1 MPNSSAPTAFSTAL
15 SDYADLLA
23 RIYQDLPP
31 GAYQEEPLKRPVAGL
46 FERGASDVRVHFETA
61 LRELSAR
68 PDLGV
73 KADGLIC
80 GHIELKA
87 PGKGANPD
95 DFKGDNLRQWKK
107 LKAHPN
113 LIYTDGLQW
122 ALYRLGKPV
131 GEPVNLPRDLLTRGA
146 ASVTTANT
154 VSLQLLLNDFL
165 SWGPSVPGNP
175 RALAE
180 TLAPICHLL
189 RDQVLDALDNPSSAL
204 AQAAK
209 EWRKYLFRD
218 AENLQFADA
227 YAQTITYTLLLA
239 KLDEGQENSM
249 SLTVR
254 AAEEI
259 LEHGHSLLAQILHNF
274 TLRAVR
280 VEIEVAVSLLE
291 RIIDRV
297 DPERVGRQGDLWLYF
312 YEDFLAAYDN
322 KLRNDR
328 GVYYTPREVVQTQ
341 VHLTSQLLRRR
352 LRKPLAYADDD
363 VTFLDPATGTAA
375 YPVAALQHGLDL
387 VRATNPG
394 NVAGR
399 ATVAAK
405 NIHGF
410 EILVGPY
417 AVAHMRLSQMVLQ
430 AGGQLPILTDTE
442 EAGGAGR
449 SGPPRRGI
457 QIYLADTLESPH
469 GHAGQQLV
477 LALEEL
483 TKERQRA
490 QHFKSSSRVMVC
502 IGNPPYDREERR
514 EDDGNL
520 EKRRG
525 GWVRFGD
532 ELAETGEQSGRTKG
546 ILRDFTETAPSVH
559 VKNLFNDYVYFWRW
573 AIWKVLE
580 STDKPGIISF
590 ITASSYLRGPG
601 FVGMRR
607 KMREAFDELW
617 IIDLEGD
624 ALGARKTENVF
635 AIRTPVAIAIGARFG
650 GPDRATPA
658 TVHYTRLIGTRE
670 EKLARLE
677 AVRDFTDLPWSRCY
691 SGWEKPFLPES
702 HADYFSWPLLTDLFP
717 WQHSGVQ
724 FKRTWPIG
732 ETEELLV
739 RRWRTFLNLPPG
751 ERKAAFY
758 PTKDRYA
765 DHQYQSLDSEN
776 PIRLPALTTLPPNAT
791 SPLPVRYGYRSF
803 DRRWALLDNR
813 LCDRPRPP
821 LWKCFGPDQVYLTS
835 LLTGVLGL
843 GPAAMVSAL
852 VPDLHHFR
860 GSFGGK
866 DAIPLWRDAKGTIAN
881 INAKLLPA
889 LAGTHGTL
897 MTPQEF
903 FCYTY
908 AILAVPA
915 YVDRFSEELTVPG
928 PRLPIT
934 RDAALFKQ
942 VAALGRHL
950 IWLHTFGE
958 RFVPDDQTPG
968 EVPTGAACCLRG
980 VPETEEEYP
989 TSFEYDED
997 GQRLLIGQ
1005 DEHEAVIAP
1014 VSPSV
1019 WNYRLSGCHVLHAW
1033 LSSRRRAGA
1042 GRRSSDLDDLRPKR
1056 WTVQM
1061 TEELLRIIWVLEAT
1075 LVAQAALLP
1084 LLSQAVTGPCF
1095 QAGDLPLPT
1104 DEERKPPEDE
1114 EPLFEG
1120 QEDLAFG

>member
-1 MPNSSAPTAFSTAL
+1 MPTPSYPASFSVALKEYANSLVS
-15 SDYADLLA
+15 
-23 RIYQDLPP
+23 IYEGLPL
-31 GAYQEEPLKRPVAGL
+31 GAYKEEPLKIPVAGL
-46 FERGASDVRVHFETA
+46 LEKAASGVSVYFETRLA
-61 LRELSAR
+61 ELSTR
-68 PDLGV
+68 PDLAV
-73 KADGLIC
+73 KKDGLIC

-87 PGKGANPD
+87 PGNGADPD
-95 DFKGDNLRQWKK
+95 DFTGSNARQWKK
-107 LKAHPN
+107 LQAHPN
-113 LIYTDGLQW
+113 LIYTDGSHW
-122 ALYRLGKPV
+122 ALYRLGKLV
-131 GEPVNLPRDLLTRGA
+131 GEPVHLPRKLWQEGGA
-146 ASVTTANT
+146 AVDFNKATN
-154 VSLQLLLNDFL
+154 LGLLLNSFFG
-165 SWGPSVPGNP
+165 WGPSTPANP

-180 TLAPICHLL
+180 MLAPVCHLL
-189 RDQVLDALDNPSSAL
+189 RDQVLDALENPTSPL
-204 AQAAK
+204 NQAAQ

-227 YAQTITYTLLLA
+227 YAQTITYGLLLA
-239 KLDEGQENSM
+239 KLDEGSETGLA
-249 SLTVR
+249 LTTHS
-254 AAEEI
+254 AEQI
-259 LEHGHSLLAQILHNF
+259 LEQGHSLLAQILHNF
-274 TLRAVR
+274 TLRTVR
-280 VEIEVAVSLLE
+280 EEIDMAVSLLE
-291 RIIDRV
+291 RIIDKV
-297 DPERVGRQGDLWLYF
+297 DPERIGRQGDLWLYF
-312 YEDFLAAYDN
+312 YEDFLAAYDK

-341 VHLTSQLLRRR
+341 VHLTSQLLRQR
-352 LRKPLAYADDD
+352 LHKSLAYADDD

-394 NVAGR
+394 NVPGR

-417 AVAHMRLSQMVLQ
+417 AVAHMRLGQMVLH
-430 AGGQLPILTDTE
+430 AGGQLPVQVDPET
-442 EAGGAGR
+442 AGGGTGR
-449 SGPPRRGI
+449 QAERRGI
-457 QIYLADTLESPH
+457 QIYLADTLDSPH
-469 GHAGQQLV
+469 AQASQQLV
-477 LALEEL
+477 LALGEL
-483 TKERQRA
+483 TKEQRRA
-490 QHFKSSSRVMVC
+490 QHFKSSTTVMVC
-502 IGNPPYDREERR
+502 MGNPPYDREERK
-514 EDDGNL
+514 EDDENL

-525 GWVRFGD
+525 GWVRYGD
-532 ELAETGEQSGRTKG
+532 ESQTAGKQGDRTNG
-546 ILRDFTETAPSVH
+546 ILQTFTQTAPSIH

-573 AIWKVLE
+573 ALWKVLE
-580 STDKPGIISF
+580 TTDEAGIIAF

-607 KMREAFDELW
+607 EMREAFDELW

-650 GPDRATPA
+650 GPNRSTPA
-658 TVHYTRLIGTRE
+658 TVNYTRITGTRA

-677 AVRDFTDLPWSRCY
+677 AVRDFADLPWSRCY

-732 ETEELLV
+732 ETEELLT
-739 RRWRTFLNLPPG
+739 RRWKTFLNLSRG
-751 ERKAAFY
+751 ERKESFFA
-758 PTKDRYA
+758 TRDRHA
-765 DHQYQSLDSEN
+765 DHQYASLD
-776 PIRLPALTTLPPNAT
+776 PQQPRLPALAGLPADTP
-791 SPLPVRYGYRSF
+791 PPPRVRYGYRSF
-803 DRRWALLDNR
+803 DRRWAFQDNR
-813 LCDRPRPP
+813 LGDYLRPALWRCD
-821 LWKCFGPDQVYLTS
+821 GPEQVFLTS

-866 DAIPLWRDAKGTIAN
+866 DTVPLWRNGSGTVAN
-881 INAKLLPA
+881 VNARLLPA

-903 FCYTY
+903 FCYAY
-908 AILAVPA
+908 GILAVPA
-915 YVDRFSEELTVPG
+915 YVERFSEELTLPG

-942 VAALGRHL
+942 IAALGRHL

-958 RFVPDDQTPG
+958 RFVPEDEIPG
-968 EVPTGAACCLRG
+968 EVPVGTARCLRG
-980 VPETEEEYP
+980 VPETEEGYP

-1014 VSPSV
+1014 VSPAV
-1019 WNYRLSGCHVLHAW
+1019 WNYCISDYHVLHAW
-1033 LSSRRRAGA
+1033 LSARRRAGA
-1042 GRRSSDLDDLRPKR
+1042 GRRSSDLDGLRPKS

-1061 TEELLRIIWVLEAT
+1061 TEELLRVIWVLEAT
-1075 LVAQAALLP
+1075 LVAQSALIP
-1084 LLSQAVTGPCF
+1084 LLSQAVSGPCF

-1104 DEERKPPEDE
+1104 DEERKPPDDED
-1114 EPLFEG
+1114 PLFEG